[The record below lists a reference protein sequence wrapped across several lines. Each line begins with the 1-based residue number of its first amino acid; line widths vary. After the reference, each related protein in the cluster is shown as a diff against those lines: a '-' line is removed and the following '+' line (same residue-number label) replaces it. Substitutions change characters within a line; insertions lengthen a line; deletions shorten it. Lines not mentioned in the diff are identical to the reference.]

1 MKALDTNVLV
11 RFLVADD
18 KAQAGRVRDA
28 FEKAERTGDRFM
40 VTSPV
45 VLEMIWVLSAVY
57 DFSREEVTRA
67 LELLSQMPILEFQDY
82 DRILDLI
89 RLGKTS
95 KADLSDALI
104 GLVGQSSGCEIT
116 LTFDKRLVATGLFEQ
131 L

>member
-11 RFLVADD
+11 RFLLADD
-18 KAQAGRVRDA
+18 KAQARRVRDI
-28 FEKAERTGDRFM
+28 FEDAERTGDRFM

-57 DFSREEVTRA
+57 DFSREEVNRA

-95 KADLSDALI
+95 KADLPDVFI
-104 GLVGQSSGCEIT
+104 GLVGRSSGCETT
-116 LTFDKRLVATGLFEQ
+116 LTFDKRLAATGLFEQ

>member
-28 FEKAERTGDRFM
+28 FEQAERTGDRFM

-45 VLEMIWVLSAVY
+45 VLEMIWVLSAGY

-89 RLGKTS
+89 RLAKTS
-95 KADLSDALI
+95 KANLPDVLI
-104 GLVGQSSGCEIT
+104 GLIGRASGCETT
-116 LTFDKRLVATGLFEQ
+116 LTFDKRLAATDLFEQ

>member
-1 MKALDTNVLV
+1 
-11 RFLVADD
+11 
-18 KAQAGRVRDA
+18 
-28 FEKAERTGDRFM
+28 M

-45 VLEMIWVLSAVY
+45 VLELIWVLSAVY
-57 DFSREEVTRA
+57 DFSRDEVTRA

-104 GLVGQSSGCEIT
+104 GSVGLSSGCEIT
-116 LTFDKRLVATGLFEQ
+116 LTFDKRLAATGLFEQ